1 MVVSAGMSVLV
12 LVHGSFPW
20 DGVIQRLQH
29 RGHTA
34 YGPTVAGHGKE
45 ASKKISHAESTQSIV
60 EFIVDNDLSDVVLVG
75 HSYDGT
81 IISKVVEAIP
91 DRVRRL
97 VYFSAHVLNDG
108 ESILDVCPPDHREVL
123 TQLAAA
129 SSDNTVMV
137 PFTMWRVAGQFLS
150 VQSPLAYSCASNL
163 LAR

>member
-1 MVVSAGMSVLV
+1 MVVSAGMSVLG
-12 LVHGSFPW
+12 LVHGSFHDGSAW

-97 VYFSAHVLNDG
+97 VYFSATF
-108 ESILDVCPPDHREVL
+108 S
-123 TQLAAA
+123 TMAKA
-129 SSDNTVMV
+129 SSTYA
-137 PFTMWRVAGQFLS
+137 RRIIARCSLS
-150 VQSPLAYSCASNL
+150 SRRPRRTTPSWCHSPCGV
-163 LAR
+163 